1 LTANPAKEKLA
12 MKNDLPTVKRRTL
25 LTGAAASLALP
36 SVTKAQVRIDITRGR
51 VDPLPTAVS
60 PFFGEGADSNTGR
73 EIAQVI
79 AGNLERSGLFR
90 PIDFRAYTNT
100 PAQLRG
106 GAPQFGTW
114 RQINAAI
121 LIHGN
126 VEATRDGRLRV
137 EFRLWDVFAESQM
150 EGRVYTTVPG
160 NWRRIAHII
169 SDAAYKKVTGEDGY
183 FDTRIVYVSESGPAQ
198 RRIKRLALMD
208 QDGANH
214 KFLTDG
220 RELVL
225 TPRFSPTAQEIT
237 YLAYVQAGNNPN
249 ALRPR
254 VYLLNID
261 TGQREVVG
269 DFPGMTFAPR
279 FSPDGNRVIMSMAQG
294 GNTDIH
300 AMDLRTRQQARVT
313 NHPSIN
319 TSPSY
324 SPDGRQIAFNSD
336 RGGTQQLYTMT
347 AGGENVQRISFGT
360 GRYATPVWSPR
371 GDLIAFTKQTE
382 GEFFIG
388 VMRPDGQGER
398 LLTRAFLVEGPTW
411 APNGRVLMYFR
422 QGASDS
428 RGAGGN
434 PRLYSIDL
442 TGYNEREILTPAD
455 GSDPA
460 WSPLLP

>member
-1 LTANPAKEKLA
+1 MIRT
-12 MKNDLPTVKRRTL
+12 LPTLKRRAL
-25 LTGAAASLALP
+25 LTGAAAAFALP
-36 SVTKAQVRIDITRGR
+36 SVARAQVRIDITRGR

-60 PFFGEGADSNTGR
+60 PFFGDGADANTGR

-90 PIDFRAYTNT
+90 PIDARAYTNT

-106 GAPQFGTW
+106 ALPQFGTW

-126 VEATRDGRLRV
+126 VEAQRDGRLRV
-137 EFRLWDVFAESQM
+137 EFRLWDVFAEAQM
-150 EGRVYTTVPG
+150 EGRVYTTVPA

-169 SDAAYKKVTGEDGY
+169 SDAVYKRVTGEDGY

-198 RRIKRLALMD
+198 RRVKRLALMD

-214 KFLTDG
+214 RFLTDG

-249 ALRPR
+249 VLRPR

-279 FSPDGNRVIMSMAQG
+279 FSPDGNRVIMSMSQG

-300 AMDLRTRQQARVT
+300 AMDLRTRQQQRVT

-319 TSPSY
+319 TSPSF
-324 SPDGRQIAFNSD
+324 SPDGRQIVFNSD

-347 AGGENVQRISFGT
+347 ASGENVQRISFGT
-360 GRYATPVWSPR
+360 GRYSTPVWSPR

-428 RGAGGN
+428 RGQGGN

>member
-1 LTANPAKEKLA
+1 MIRT
-12 MKNDLPTVKRRTL
+12 LPTLKRRAL
-25 LTGAAASLALP
+25 LTGAAAAFALP
-36 SVTKAQVRIDITRGR
+36 SVARAQVRIDITRGR

-60 PFFGEGADSNTGR
+60 PFFGDGADANTGR

-90 PIDFRAYTNT
+90 PIDARAYTNT
-100 PAQLRG
+100 PAQLRS
-106 GAPQFGTW
+106 ALPQFGTW

-126 VEATRDGRLRV
+126 VEAQRDGRLRV
-137 EFRLWDVFAESQM
+137 EFRLWDVFAEAQM
-150 EGRVYTTVPG
+150 EGRVYTTVPA

-169 SDAAYKKVTGEDGY
+169 SDAVYKRVTGEDGY

-198 RRIKRLALMD
+198 RRVKRLALMD

-214 KFLTDG
+214 RFLTDG

-249 ALRPR
+249 VLRPR

-279 FSPDGNRVIMSMAQG
+279 FSPDGNRVIMSMSQG

-300 AMDLRTRQQARVT
+300 AMDLRTRQQQRVT

-319 TSPSY
+319 TSPSF
-324 SPDGRQIAFNSD
+324 SPDGRQIVFNSD

-347 AGGENVQRISFGT
+347 ASGENVQRISFGT
-360 GRYATPVWSPR
+360 GRYSTPVWSPR

-428 RGAGGN
+428 RGQGGN

>member
-1 LTANPAKEKLA
+1 MIRN
-12 MKNDLPTVKRRTL
+12 LPTLKRRAL

-36 SVTKAQVRIDITRGR
+36 SVAQAQVRIDITRGR

-60 PFFGEGADSNTGR
+60 PFFGDGADANTGR
-73 EIAQVI
+73 ELAQVI

-90 PIDFRAYTNT
+90 PIDSRAYTNT
-100 PAQLRG
+100 PAQLRS

-137 EFRLWDVFAESQM
+137 EFRLWDVFAEAQM
-150 EGRVYTTVPG
+150 EGRVYTTVPA

-169 SDAAYKKVTGEDGY
+169 SDAVYKRVTGEDGY

-198 RRIKRLALMD
+198 RRVKRLALMD

-214 KFLTDG
+214 RFLTDG

-249 ALRPR
+249 VLRPR

-294 GNTDIH
+294 GNTDIFS
-300 AMDLRTRQQARVT
+300 MDLRTRQQQRVT

-324 SPDGRQIAFNSD
+324 SPDGRQIVFNSD
-336 RGGTQQLYTMT
+336 RGDSQQLYTMS
-347 AGGENVQRISFGT
+347 AGGENVQRISPFRS
-360 GRYATPVWSPR
+360 GRYSTPVWSPR

-422 QGASDS
+422 QGASDA
-428 RGAGGN
+428 RGVGGN